1 MAKIHKYDMSRRLDN
16 GKWEVVGKGYQDS
29 QSGRVTLWVNPEK
42 MSKVIKGQKDDVPFI
57 LFDKDPV
64 AIAEPVKAPAPQRT
78 AGVPSDM
85 HQAPPVYLAP
95 GTQRTK
101 RFEPRA
107 TMPPPIVAK
116 ASDDWPADFD
126 DDPPF

>member
-29 QSGRVTLWVNPEK
+29 QSGRVTLWANPEK
-42 MSKVIKGQKDDVPFI
+42 MSKIIKGQKDDVPFI

-64 AIAEPVKAPAPQRT
+64 AVTEPVKEPAPQRT

-85 HQAPPVYLAP
+85 HQAPPVYQAQ

-101 RFEPRA
+101 HFEPKA
-107 TMPPPIVAK
+107 TMPPPIVTK
-116 ASDDWPADFD
+116 PSDNWPPEFD
-126 DDPPF
+126 DDIPF